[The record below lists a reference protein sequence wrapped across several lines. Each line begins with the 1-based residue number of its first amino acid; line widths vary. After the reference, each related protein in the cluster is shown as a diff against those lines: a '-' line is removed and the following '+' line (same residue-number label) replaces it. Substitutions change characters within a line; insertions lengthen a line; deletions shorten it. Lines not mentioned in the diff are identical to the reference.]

1 MKRALPGLLFAAA
14 LAGCNSPA
22 PAPEAATPAAASIRV
37 TPPGFKLPAGS
48 GCSGEIARYRA
59 IQDNDLAM
67 GHVAQSIYDQIR
79 AEIGAAETTCAAG
92 RDAQARAMILSSR
105 QRHGYP
111 TQL

>member
-1 MKRALPGLLFAAA
+1 MKRVLVGLLLAAA

-22 PAPEAATPAAASIRV
+22 QAPEAATPPAASIRV
-37 TPPGFKLPAGS
+37 TPPGFQLPAGS
-48 GCSGEIARYRA
+48 GCAGEIARYRA

-67 GHVAQSIYDQIR
+67 GHVAQSIYDQIH
-79 AEIGAAETTCAAG
+79 AEIGAAEKTCAAG
-92 RDAQARAMILSSR
+92 RDGEARAMILSSR

>member
-1 MKRALPGLLFAAA
+1 MKRALLGLLLAAP

-22 PAPEAATPAAASIRV
+22 PTPQAAAPAASIRV
-37 TPPGFKLPAGS
+37 TPPGFQLPAGS
-48 GCSGEIARYRA
+48 GCAGEIARYRA

-67 GHVAQSIYDQIR
+67 GHVAQSIYDQIH
-79 AEIGAAETTCAAG
+79 AEIGAAEATCAAG
-92 RDAQARAMILSSR
+92 RDAQARAMILASR